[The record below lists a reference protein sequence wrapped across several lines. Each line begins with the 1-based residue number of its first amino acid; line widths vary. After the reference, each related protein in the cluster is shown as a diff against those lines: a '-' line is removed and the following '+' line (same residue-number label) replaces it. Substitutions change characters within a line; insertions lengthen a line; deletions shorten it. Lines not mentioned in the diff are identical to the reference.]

1 MKRFKIYQ
9 LLLIVFAATIFAACE
24 HENPTITAYGM
35 EHEVIGKRDL
45 TLIIQPTYEYTSPRW
60 WGDSSTMIPCFVGI
74 DEKSGERYFFCEGEI
89 EGFTFKEGK
98 YYYILVREYQIADP
112 PADASDRVYKFI
124 KFLNNYLLFY

>member
-1 MKRFKIYQ
+1 M
-9 LLLIVFAATIFAACE
+9 LIVLAAMSFAACE
-24 HENPTITAYGM
+24 NDRPTIMAYGI

-74 DEKSGERYFFCEGEI
+74 DKKSGERFRFHEGEI
-89 EGFTFKEGK
+89 EGFTFKEGIS
-98 YYYILVREYQIADP
+98 YYILVREYQIADP

-124 KFLNNYLLFY
+124 KELEKPLFIFKDGDSHQ